1 MAIPTETI
9 RALTGQLKNLSPQD
23 ATFARSLITSVEGRG
38 FCTEKQEFW
47 LTKMLAKANGEPDTK
62 VEAVGDLA
70 RVYAMFETAKTHL
83 KKPAIVLGYERNGR
97 DGELKIY
104 VAGERSS
111 TPGALQVKDLDGT
124 WWGRVHQNGNFEQSR
139 RDPPP
144 FTVVDILKRFSL
156 DPVGEAARHGHL
168 TGRCCF
174 CNRHLEDER
183 STAVGYGPTCAGH
196 FGLAWGSKAQGSPLT
211 ADPVAEDN
219 DGPDPEDAAERQAL
233 DRAELYLDRDQREP
247 ADFDRWAGMLGGQ

>member
-9 RALTGQLKNLSPQD
+9 SQLTRNLHKLSAND
-23 ATFARSLITSVEGRG
+23 ATFARSLITSVERG
-38 FCTEKQEFW
+38 GFATEKQTFW
-47 LTKMLAKANGEPDTK
+47 LGKMLAKSNGESETK

-83 KKPAIVLGYERNGR
+83 KKPAIVLGYQRNGHQC
-97 DGELKIY
+97 ELKIY

-144 FTVVDILKRFSL
+144 FTVTDVLKRFSA
-156 DPVGEAARHGHL
+156 DPVAQASAHGHL
-168 TGRCCF
+168 TGKCCF
-174 CNRHLEDER
+174 CNRTLTDER
-183 STAVGYGPTCAGH
+183 STAAGYGPVCASH
-196 FGLAWGSKAQGSPLT
+196 FGLEWGAKAQSGPVA
-211 ADPVAEDN
+211 ADPE
-219 DGPDPEDAAERQAL
+219 PEDYDDRDDDYAAEGRAVAAAERSL
-233 DRAELYLDRDQREP
+233 EG
-247 ADFDRWAGMLGGQ
+247 W